1 MTDPKEIEAE
11 ISRLQAETQ
20 LLRARH
26 AKVRA
31 QRELDY
37 DQEPWFMSRWWTPWA
52 LTFGAMA
59 ITATLIK
66 ALT

>member
-1 MTDPKEIEAE
+1 MTDAQTTAE
-11 ISRLQAETQ
+11 IDRLNAETE

-26 AKVRA
+26 AHDRA
-31 QRELDY
+31 QRLLDK
-37 DQEPWFMSRWWTPWA
+37 DEPWFMSRWWTPWV

-66 ALT
+66 AFA

>member
-1 MTDPKEIEAE
+1 MTDAQTKDEID
-11 ISRLQAETQ
+11 RLNAETE

-26 AKVRA
+26 AHERA
-31 QRELDY
+31 QRQLDS
-37 DQEPWFMSRWWTPWA
+37 DSEPWFMTRWWTPWA